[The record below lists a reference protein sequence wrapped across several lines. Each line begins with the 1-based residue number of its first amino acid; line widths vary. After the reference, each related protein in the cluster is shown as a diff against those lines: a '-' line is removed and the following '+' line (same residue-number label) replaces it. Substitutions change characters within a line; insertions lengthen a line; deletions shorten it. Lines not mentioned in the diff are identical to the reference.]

1 MLQRHR
7 GRGLLP
13 PSLRTS
19 ESFPSDLRS
28 TRPKCAN
35 PRSVIVAN
43 LLQPI
48 YRDHPRPAI
57 KGSRGVS
64 RPRRCFPRASRFPHV
79 RALPF
84 ASTRSK
90 PDRAK
95 PRRFGDARL
104 DRCRVRALLRCA
116 QILGDHLRRSLA
128 YRTRTDAHVV
138 EHALAQRADGRLAH
152 WGSCLEG
159 WSACPPSIR
168 KTEHPLRDLCSINVV
183 TTPEPSRQ
191 SRAAFSR
198 ASGFV
203 PWHETD
209 AHSVHL
215 ISAVDCQGTLRRHR
229 EIDTIDPERTCG
241 RAAASTLDVFV
252 VAVSGGGICV
262 RRQAELKRR
271 TWGRFAVAHSR
282 PSWAAP

>member
-159 WSACPPSIR
+159 WSACPPRSARRSTRSAIFAR
-168 KTEHPLRDLCSINVV
+168 STWLPL
-183 TTPEPSRQ
+183 PSQ
-191 SRAAFSR
+191 AASLVPPSPARAASFRGTRLTHILST
-198 ASGFV
+198 SF
-203 PWHETD
+203 PL
-209 AHSVHL
+209 L
-215 ISAVDCQGTLRRHR
+215 IAKGLCADIAKSTRSTQSELAAEPPQVLW
-229 EIDTIDPERTCG
+229 TCLW
-241 RAAASTLDVFV
+241 SQSQE
-252 VAVSGGGICV
+252 AVS
-262 RRQAELKRR
+262 AFA
-271 TWGRFAVAHSR
+271 GRLN
-282 PSWAAP
+282 